1 MTEEFNPKHMVSPN
15 STSLPLQIETQH
27 EDMIHDAQMDFYGKR
42 LATCSS
48 DRTIKIFDVIDP
60 SAVEPKYQLL
70 DTLRGHDGPVWQ
82 VSWAHPKF
90 GSILASCSY
99 DGKIFVWRETH
110 SGPASVA
117 PSKQTVGWEKIKEHT
132 LHSASVNSISWAPH
146 EYGPILACA
155 SSDGK
160 VSVLT
165 FKDDGTW
172 DAPLFVAHPIG
183 CNAVSWAPAI
193 PSASLTSPSLT
204 QNLPSEPKKFAT
216 GGCDGLVKIWSLNP
230 HTHVWELSET
240 LEGGHTDWIRDL
252 AYSPNIGLSRT
263 YLASAGQDQLVNVWT
278 QDGPKSPWVQHTLDP
293 SNSGSQPTGA
303 HQKFGSPVWRVSW
316 SLGGNVLAVCVGD
329 GKISLWKENL
339 KGRWECVSEMQQ

>member
-1 MTEEFNPKHMVSPN
+1 M
-15 STSLPLQIETQH
+15 
-27 EDMIHDAQMDFYGKR
+27 
-42 LATCSS
+42 
-48 DRTIKIFDVIDP
+48 
-60 SAVEPKYQLL
+60 
-70 DTLRGHDGPVWQ
+70 
-82 VSWAHPKF
+82 
-90 GSILASCSY
+90 
-99 DGKIFVWRETH
+99 
-110 SGPASVA
+110 
-117 PSKQTVGWEKIKEHT
+117 
-132 LHSASVNSISWAPH
+132 
-146 EYGPILACA
+146 ACA

-165 FKDDGTW
+165 FKGTSLARSHENHIVLNSSVSSNADDGTW

-193 PSASLTSPSLT
+193 QPASLTSASLP
-204 QNLPSEPKKFAT
+204 QNSPLEPKKFAT
-216 GGCDGLVKIWSLNP
+216 GGCDGLVKIWALNS

-293 SNSGSQPTGA
+293 SNGGSNPTTGN

-339 KGRWECVSEMQQ
+339 KGRWVRKLFLIIQVFTKMYNQLTNLFVLLCRNACRRCSSEIVYCDYPLGIWMCVCDVISESVRWQSLTKSKKRCWRAVTINPKTMWIFLRFAVLCFVFFYST